1 MKPGLLDQA
10 QFFPMRVVSEGLD
23 DVGAGSQEIAMEVL
37 DLLGE
42 IENDFGD
49 VGSRS
54 GSFASG
60 DGDHHVE
67 CRACGYANDEAVI
80 GRAALEARERP
91 MTGGL
96 PRLP

>member
-1 MKPGLLDQA
+1 MGSPWRALA
-10 QFFPMRVVSEGLD
+10 ATSENL
-23 DVGAGSQEIAMEVL
+23 AMHAAAT
-37 DLLGE
+37 
-42 IENDFGD
+42 
-49 VGSRS
+49 

-80 GRAALEARERP
+80 GRAALEAGERP